1 MIHAVRC
8 SNPSFNTVYFK
19 QGFNIVLADKTSQSS
34 IKDSRN
40 GLGKSLL
47 IEIIHFCLG
56 SSKKTGIGLFRKD
69 VFQQVKD
76 WTFILDFELEG
87 KVISASRQMANPKI
101 IDINNGEKQFSESDW
116 TNFLGM
122 KMFGLPA
129 KTNTYSPSF
138 RSLISYFIRR
148 DDYAFSHPFE
158 YYPKQLESI
167 KQVNN
172 AFLLGLAD
180 NYASEW
186 QEIKDKKKLL
196 GQLKKAAK
204 SGLINGILGS
214 LGELESERIRL
225 QAEIEKNR
233 QQLDSFQVHPQYK
246 DIEQKANTLTKEI
259 HQLSNANMS
268 DRQILDLYKETIN
281 TEQAQEPTFESIEQL
296 YKEASVILA
305 EGIARQLSDLQQF
318 HVQLIE
324 NRKQFLSEEIKV
336 ITQKIQE
343 REQVIIVKTNKR
355 AELLKILQTHRALE
369 EHTRLEERHIEKLS
383 RFKDI
388 TQRIDNLKRFEAGSS
403 ELLITQEQLA
413 SKAKRDYEER
423 ASQREQAINLF
434 NANSE
439 ALYDASGSLVIDIDD
454 KNGYRFGVDIKRTG
468 STGIEKMKVFCYDLM
483 LIQRWQQQVYSPH
496 ILIHDSALFD
506 GVDERQVDLALQ
518 LMVKESEKNGFQYI
532 CTLNTDQ
539 IPHLLSENFN
549 LEAYCV
555 LRLTDD
561 TPENSLLGLRF

>member
-1 MIHAVRC
+1 MIHSVRC
-8 SNPSFNTVYFK
+8 SHPSFNAVHFK

-34 IKDSRN
+34 NKDSRN

-56 SSKKTGIGLFRKD
+56 ASKTGSRLFSKD

-76 WTFILDFELEG
+76 WDFILDIELEG
-87 KVISASRQMANPKI
+87 KIISVSRQIANPKI
-101 IDINNGEKQFSESDW
+101 ININNGEKQFSESEW
-116 TNFLGM
+116 TAFLGIN
-122 KMFGLPA
+122 MFGLPA

-158 YYPKQLESI
+158 YYPKQLEWI

-172 AFLLGLAD
+172 AFLLGLSD
-180 NYASEW
+180 CYASEW

-204 SGLINGILGS
+204 SGIINGMLGS

-225 QAEIEKNR
+225 QSEIEKNR

-246 DIEQKANTLTKEI
+246 DIEQQSNILTKEI

-281 TEQAQEPTFESIEQL
+281 TEQAQEPSSESIEQL

-305 EGIARQLSDLQQF
+305 EGITRQLSELQQF

-336 ITQKIQE
+336 ITQTIQE
-343 REQVIIVKTNKR
+343 REQAIIAKTNKR

-369 EHTRLEERHIEKLS
+369 EYTRLEERHIEKLS
-383 RFKDI
+383 QFKDI
-388 TQRIDNLKRFEAGSS
+388 TQRIDNLKRFETGSS
-403 ELLITQEQLA
+403 ELLIAQEQLA

-423 ASQREQAINLF
+423 ALQREQAINLF

-439 ALYDASGSLVIDIDD
+439 ALYEASGSLVIDIDD
-454 KNGYRFGVDIKRTG
+454 KTGYRFGIDIKRTG

-483 LIQRWQQQVYSPH
+483 LIRRWQKQLYSPR

-506 GVDERQVDLALQ
+506 GVDERQIALALQ
-518 LMVKESEKNGFQYI
+518 LIIKESETHGFQYI

-539 IPHLLSENFN
+539 ISNNELLKNVNFHD
-549 LEAYCV
+549 YCV
-555 LRLTDD
+555 LTLKDD
-561 TPENSLLGLRF
+561 NPENSLLGIRF